1 MDEKVKDQDV
11 LLVKTKDENS
21 LKVVAGM
28 DDKGKLKTVPP
39 KKEHEKEFMK
49 IDKHSNVLENFFSNF
64 LRQYKDPTH
73 FNFFKVSAE
82 NVESN
87 ATVIGEMLK
96 EPDKQSN
103 KEMLDSVR
111 VDLSEFGI
119 HEKQGYKPIDADR
132 VDWAQFEQMGVTRES
147 LEKTGAL
154 DAMLN
159 FRKSPGLVPI
169 TLKVGD
175 ATLRTDVRLSLKETP
190 DGRIVPAIHAMQKQ
204 PQLEKAFYGNTFT
217 DADKKALLETG
228 NLGRLVELKIP
239 NVPNPIIAFVSV
251 DKLTNDLVALSA
263 DKIRVPNEIKGVTLG
278 DEQKKALAEGKG
290 IYLEG
295 MTAKNG
301 KSFNATIQMNAD
313 KRGIEFQFNNQPKQ
327 TERKEQTQAPQQQS
341 GNKEL
346 RVPEKLL
353 GREVSPEEQVRLKS
367 GAAVY
372 MTGLLDKEGKP
383 FNAYVK
389 PNYEKNKFD
398 FLKWNPDKSKA
409 KEITPDNA
417 SKTQVA
423 VNSEGKTNE
432 ATKNVKEPLQQGQV
446 QPTEKQEQKQV
457 EEAQKKGK
465 GIRR

>member
-1 MDEKVKDQDV
+1 MDEKVKEQQDV
-11 LLVKTKDENS
+11 LLVKTKQDDK

-28 DDKGKLKTVPP
+28 DEKGELKTVPP
-39 KKEHEKEFMK
+39 RKEHEKDFMK

-73 FNFFKVSAE
+73 FNFFRVAAE

-96 EPDKQSN
+96 EPEKQSN

-132 VDWAQFEQMGVTRES
+132 VDWAQFEQMGVSRES
-147 LEKTGAL
+147 LEKSNAL
-154 DAMLN
+154 DGMLN
-159 FRKSPGLVPI
+159 WRKSPGLVPI
-169 TLKVGD
+169 TIKVGD
-175 ATLRTDVRLSLKETP
+175 AVLRTDVRLSLKETP
-190 DGRIVPAIHAMQKQ
+190 DGRIVPAIHAIQRE
-204 PQLEKAFYGNTFT
+204 PQLEKQFFGNAFTE
-217 DADKKALLETG
+217 ADKKALLETG
-228 NLGRLVELKIP
+228 NLGRLIELKIP
-239 NVPNPIIAFVSV
+239 NVATPVVAFVSV
-251 DKLTNDLVALSA
+251 DKLTNELVALSA

-290 IYLEG
+290 VYLEG
-295 MTAKNG
+295 MTAKSG
-301 KSFNATIQMNAD
+301 KSFNATVQMNAD

-327 TERKEQTQAPQQQS
+327 AERNSQSQAPRQQS
-341 GNKEL
+341 QNENREL

-353 GREVSPEEQVRLKS
+353 GRDLSPDEQNRLKS

-372 MTGLLDKEGKP
+372 MTGLIDRTGQP

-398 FLKWNPDKSKA
+398 FLKWNPDKSRA

-432 ATKNVKEPLQQGQV
+432 ATKNVKEPLKQGQTE
-446 QPTEKQEQKQV
+446 PTQKQE
-457 EEAQKKGK
+457 EETQKKSK